1 MLTDSQYNA
10 ISRIY
15 DARRSDAMRL
25 KDSRINELYE
35 AVPEIKEIDDELS
48 SGSVSAGILALRG
61 NPTEL
66 NLLRRKNDG
75 LIEKKKKLIVKAGYP
90 ENYLDDIYY
99 CPLCKDT
106 GKTETGRCECY
117 DKTVINEFFLD
128 ADRRELLN
136 REQFNT
142 IKLEMYSE
150 DVVDL
155 ETGKTERVIAQDSLI
170 SALNFTENFGKSF
183 TNLLIS
189 GNTGTGKTHLA
200 NAIAKKLI
208 DNGVSV
214 LYLSA
219 TDFFELCKKL
229 KMAQFEDYKHAE
241 TELNFVLGAECLII
255 DDLGTEAGTGS
266 THSQLFNCIEK
277 RFLKKLPTVI
287 TTNLSKEDLGARYS
301 DRIKSRLLSNYKY
314 LKMPGDDNRLKRGF

>member
-15 DARRSDAMRL
+15 DARRSDAMHLR
-25 KDSRINELYE
+25 DERINELYG

-48 SGSVSAGILALRG
+48 SGSISAGIMALRG
-61 NPTEL
+61 NPTDL
-66 NLLRRKNDG
+66 NLLRRKNDK
-75 LIEKKKKLIVKAGYP
+75 LIEKKKKLIVNAGFP
-90 ENYLDDIYY
+90 ENYLDDIYF
-99 CPLCKDT
+99 CPRCKDT

-128 ADRRELLN
+128 SDRRELLN
-136 REQFNT
+136 KEQFNS
-142 IKLEMYSE
+142 IRLEMYRE
-150 DVVDL
+150 DAIDR
-155 ETGKTERVIAQDSLI
+155 ETGKTERSIAQDSII
-170 SALNFTENFGKSF
+170 SALNFTENFGKTF

-208 DNGVSV
+208 DNGVTV

-219 TDFFELCKKL
+219 SDFFELCKKF
-229 KMAQFEDYKHAE
+229 KMAQFENYKHAE
-241 TELNFVLGAECLII
+241 NELNFVLGAECLII
-255 DDLGTEAGTGS
+255 DDLGTESGTNA
-266 THSQLFNCIEK
+266 TNSQLFNCIEK

-287 TTNLSKEDLGARYS
+287 TTNLNKEEIGARYS
-301 DRIKSRLLSNYKY
+301 DRVKSRLLANYSY
-314 LKMPGDDNRLKRGF
+314 LKMPGDDNRLKKGF